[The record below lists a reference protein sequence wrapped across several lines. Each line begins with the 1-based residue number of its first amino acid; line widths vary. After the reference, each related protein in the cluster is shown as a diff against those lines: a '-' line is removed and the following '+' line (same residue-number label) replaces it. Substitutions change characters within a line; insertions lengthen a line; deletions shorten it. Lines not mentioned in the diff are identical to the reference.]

1 MFAPAWRKKLN
12 LSSYLNASKTLAS
25 EVRRTACFGW
35 LVFVLCLGFS
45 YSSVGEESSLNKVLP
60 FNIPQ
65 QRADLSLTEFAQQ
78 ANITLIF
85 PFEEA
90 AEITTNPLVGEFSID
105 AAVKKL
111 IANTRLKAKIGD
123 GGQLTVIIDRSLGE
137 IDSMK
142 NNKLSAAIAC
152 ITAACIASNAAAQD
166 DARKQEEVVEV
177 LGSYVSTSDTA
188 AANPVSV
195 LTADDMKYTGASD
208 ITDVMNAMS
217 VNSGAEN
224 RPDTFTS
231 FYSQGTSN
239 VNLRGLGLSST
250 LVLINGKRQTISG
263 AKAQDGSVFVDTSSI
278 PAIALERLE
287 VLKEGAAA
295 AYGSDAV
302 AGVVNFITKDDFEG
316 FKVEGSWQTTT
327 TNSQEDYNLSAIGG
341 LEVGNGNLVLAAS
354 VLRRTNLNGRERPEL
369 VQAANSSLGTSFV
382 MSEDVVVPTGDYAG
396 TYVDGENVPY
406 FGCDEIGGVT
416 LQQTS
421 GARCGFRYGLHYNI
435 VNEEEREQLYAS
447 FTQELGASTELKVK
461 AFYTDYRIIDNYTV
475 PAYPILTFPSIPD
488 THPDNPFGQDVTY
501 LGRINPTLDPAQS
514 PEAPRDNTTF
524 RLEGQ
529 LDGDLGSA
537 WNWKGALA
545 YSQNEYVIVQPEM
558 SIDRINAGLAGNGGV
573 SGTETLNP
581 FDPQANSL
589 ELLAWLST
597 EFGSSTQTDLLVG
610 DFVVNGDV
618 FPLPGGTAQLA
629 AGVQVRNESY
639 KVDPNAE
646 STIRPDPVTGIN
658 NRADFI
664 FLGGVNEVD
673 ESRTAS
679 ALFTELEMPIVD
691 WFTLN
696 GALRY
701 ENLDTDSS
709 IDWKLAGL
717 FSINDELFFRGSVS
731 TSFRE
736 PSLSQFYADTV
747 STLNVQDYEVNPDGT
762 LALDTNGDPIPKGG
776 SLFIRRATT
785 GSTDLKPEQATNYNL
800 GVVFAGDTISARADY
815 WRVDYKDVITIEDAQ
830 GKLLADPDGPDIE
843 RLDPNDPNSELGG
856 ISTNYFNA
864 ATINAS
870 GIDVEASYN
879 MDFLSGNFKTSTGL
893 SYYLEYEIPINGQQ
907 TDVAGQ
913 FNRGNFARSIPELKG
928 NLSFHWLTDHHS
940 AYARV
945 NYVSSYDNGD
955 DTIASYAPIDLQY
968 QYAFDAGATVTLGL
982 INAFDEDPPFVR
994 DGANFSYDP
1003 KHHDPRGRLFYV
1015 RASYQF

>member
-1 MFAPAWRKKLN
+1 ML
-12 LSSYLNASKTLAS
+12 
-25 EVRRTACFGW
+25 
-35 LVFVLCLGFS
+35 
-45 YSSVGEESSLNKVLP
+45 
-60 FNIPQ
+60 
-65 QRADLSLTEFAQQ
+65 
-78 ANITLIF
+78 
-85 PFEEA
+85 
-90 AEITTNPLVGEFSID
+90 
-105 AAVKKL
+105 
-111 IANTRLKAKIGD
+111 
-123 GGQLTVIIDRSLGE
+123 
-137 IDSMK
+137 K

-166 DARKQEEVVEV
+166 DARSQEEVVEV

-195 LTADDMKYTGASD
+195 LTADDLQYTGASE
-208 ITDVMNAMS
+208 ITDIMNAMS

-302 AGVVNFITKDDFEG
+302 AGVVNFITKDEFEG
-316 FKVEGSWQTTT
+316 LKLEGSWQTTT
-327 TNSQEDYNLSAIGG
+327 TSSQEDYNLSAIGG

-354 VLRRTNLNGRERPEL
+354 ILRRTNLNGRERPNL

-382 MSEDVVVPTGDYAG
+382 MTEDVVVPTGDYAG

-406 FGCDEIGGVT
+406 FDCDNFGGVT
-416 LQQTS
+416 INQSS
-421 GARCGFRYGLHYNI
+421 GSRCGFRYGLHYNV

-475 PAYPILTFPSIPD
+475 PAYPILTFPTISAD
-488 THPDNPFGQDVTY
+488 HPDNPFGQDVTY

-524 RLEGQ
+524 RLEGE
-529 LDGDLGSA
+529 LDGDFGSA
-537 WNWKGALA
+537 WNWKGALS

-589 ELLAWLST
+589 ELLDWLST

-610 DFVVNGDV
+610 DFVVNGDA
-618 FPLPGGTAQLA
+618 FPLPGGTAQIA
-629 AGVQVRNESY
+629 AGIQVRNESY

-646 STIRPDPVTGIN
+646 STIRPDPITGIN

-679 ALFTELEMPIVD
+679 AVFTELEMPILD
-691 WFTLN
+691 WFTVN
-696 GALRY
+696 TALRY
-701 ENLDTDSS
+701 ENLDTDDS
-709 IDWKLAGL
+709 IDGKVALL
-717 FSINDELFFRGSVS
+717 FSPTDELFFRGSVS

-747 STLNVQDYEVNPDGT
+747 STLNVQDYEVDPQGDLVLDG
-762 LALDTNGDPIPKGG
+762 NGNPIPKGG

-800 GVVFAGDTISARADY
+800 GVVWAGDAISARADY

-856 ISTNYFNA
+856 ISTDYFNA

-870 GIDVEASYN
+870 GIDVEASYD
-879 MDFLSGNFKTSTGL
+879 MDMFGGGFTASTGL
-893 SYYLEYEIPINGQQ
+893 SYYLAYEIPINGQQ
-907 TDVAGQ
+907 TDVSGE
-913 FNRGNFARSIPELKG
+913 FNQGNFARSIPKMKG
-928 NLSFHWLTDHHS
+928 NLALHWKSDHHS
-940 AYARV
+940 VYTRV
-945 NYVSSYDNGD
+945 NYVSSYDNG
-955 DTIASYAPIDLQY
+955 TTEIASFAPVDIQY
-968 QYAFDAGATVTLGL
+968 QYAFDIGDDQATVTLGL
-982 INAFDEDPPFVR
+982 INAFDEDPPFVV

-1003 KHHDPRGRLFYV
+1003 KHHDPRGQLFYV

>member
-1 MFAPAWRKKLN
+1 ML
-12 LSSYLNASKTLAS
+12 
-25 EVRRTACFGW
+25 
-35 LVFVLCLGFS
+35 
-45 YSSVGEESSLNKVLP
+45 
-60 FNIPQ
+60 
-65 QRADLSLTEFAQQ
+65 
-78 ANITLIF
+78 
-85 PFEEA
+85 
-90 AEITTNPLVGEFSID
+90 
-105 AAVKKL
+105 
-111 IANTRLKAKIGD
+111 
-123 GGQLTVIIDRSLGE
+123 
-137 IDSMK
+137 K

-166 DARKQEEVVEV
+166 DARSQEEVVEV

-195 LTADDMKYTGASD
+195 LTADDLQYTGASD
-208 ITDVMNAMS
+208 ISDIMNTMS

-302 AGVVNFITKDDFEG
+302 AGVVNFITKDEFEG
-316 FKVEGSWQTTT
+316 VKLEGSWQTTT

-341 LEVGNGNLVLAAS
+341 FEVGNGNVVLAGS
-354 VLRRTNLNGRERPEL
+354 VLRRTNLNGRERPDL

-382 MSEDVVVPTGDYAG
+382 MQEDSTVLLGDYAG
-396 TYVDGENVPY
+396 SYVDGETVPY
-406 FGCDEIGGVT
+406 FGCDEIDGVIYPQGGG
-416 LQQTS
+416 
-421 GARCGFRYGLHYNI
+421 GARCGFKYGLHYNI

-447 FTQELGASTELKVK
+447 FTQEFGTSTELKVK

-475 PAYPILTFPSIPD
+475 PAYPILTFPEIPGPPD
-488 THPDNPFGQDVTY
+488 DINDDPAHPDNPFGHDVLY
-501 LGRINPTLDPAQS
+501 FGRINPTLDPAQS

-529 LDGDLGSA
+529 LDGDLSSA
-537 WNWKGALA
+537 WNWKAALA
-545 YSQNEYVIVQPEM
+545 YSENEYVIAQPEM
-558 SIDRINAGLAGNGGV
+558 SIERLNAALAGNGGV
-573 SGTETLNP
+573 SETETLNP

-589 ELLAWLST
+589 SLLDWLST
-597 EFGSSTQTDLLVG
+597 EFGSSTQTGLLVG
-610 DFVVNGDV
+610 DFVVNGDA
-618 FPLPGGTAQLA
+618 FSLPGGTAQLA
-629 AGVQVRNESY
+629 AGLQIRNESY
-639 KVDPNAE
+639 KVDPNEE
-646 STIRPDPVTGIN
+646 STIRPDPETGVN
-658 NRADFI
+658 SRADFI

-673 ESRTAS
+673 ESRSTS
-679 ALFTELEMPIVD
+679 AMFLELEMPIVD

-696 GALRY
+696 SALRY

-709 IDWKLAGL
+709 VDWKLAGL
-717 FSINDELFFRGSVS
+717 FSVSDELFFRGSVS

-747 STLNVQDYEVNPDGT
+747 STLNVRDYLLDEDGNFIDADGN
-762 LALDTNGDPIPKGG
+762 LIPEGGTPVFRTG

-785 GSTDLKPEQATNYNL
+785 GSTDLKPEKATNYNL
-800 GVVFAGDTISARADY
+800 GVVWAGDAISARADY
-815 WRVDYKDVITIEDAQ
+815 WRVDYEDVITIEDAQ
-830 GKLLADPDGPDIE
+830 GKLLANPTGPDIE
-843 RLDPNDPNSELGG
+843 RQDPTDPTSELGG

-870 GIDVEASYN
+870 GIDLEASYN
-879 MDFLSGNFKTSTGL
+879 MDMLGGSFTVSSGL
-893 SYYLEYEIPINGQQ
+893 AYYLEYEIPINGQQ

-913 FNRGNFARSIPELKG
+913 FNQGNFARSIPDYKA
-928 NLSFHWLTDHHS
+928 NLALHWQTDSHS
-940 AYARV
+940 VYSRV
-945 NYVSSYDNGD
+945 NYVSSYENGT
-955 DTIASYAPIDLQY
+955 DTISSYAPVEVQY
-968 QYAFDAGATVTLGL
+968 QYAFNVGDDQASISVGL
-982 INAFDEDPPFVR
+982 INAFDEDPPYVV

-1003 KHHDPRGRLFYV
+1003 KHHDPRGQLFYV
-1015 RASYQF
+1015 RGSYHF